1 MEPQIRFSRHSELWQ
16 AGTARVQRTAVAGLI
31 FASVIFFKVIEPNAQ
46 AEQDRSNL
54 LSIQE
59 QQQQAGEELARLDTI
74 LMRLKDISTVV
85 EEAAWGRHQEEL
97 AKRFRSGMVAAPQQ
111 EADQTIRAIAAEIRR
126 DVLDPLAKAL
136 AEPGLSVPFAD
147 QSADMQAVI
156 DRWEQ
161 SHLGQRW
168 YQTVGEKERTVSELD
183 AEIGTLQQ
191 QTQQVLA
198 DLQSGVDAEHKRWQ
212 GQWSELAA
220 QLGAAEEE
228 IERSLDES
236 IPTWAKGLVSV
247 ESMISA
253 YPWILVGIAIY
264 LVGSALASER
274 HFHGMANAAG
284 WSQTERSDPL
294 LSSVW
299 TLTWR
304 GAIGTALTLLCYLA
318 VVAGLAYFLYRSIGP
333 EGDGQ
338 PNGWLLQLVLL
349 LVLLLVIATPFRRR
363 LATSE
368 S

>member
-16 AGTARVQRTAVAGLI
+16 AGTTRVQRTAVAGLI
-31 FASVIFFKVIEPNAQ
+31 FASVIFFNVIEPYAKT
-46 AEQDRSNL
+46 EQGRSNL

-74 LMRLKDISTVV
+74 LMRLEAISTVV
-85 EEAAWGRHQEEL
+85 EEAAWRRHQQEL
-97 AKRFRSGMVAAPQQ
+97 AKRFRNGTVAAPQQ
-111 EADQTIRAIAAEIRR
+111 EADLTIRTIAAEIRR
-126 DVLDPLAKAL
+126 DVLGPLAEAL
-136 AEPGLSVPFAD
+136 AEPGLSVHLAD
-147 QSADMQAVI
+147 QTAGMQAVI
-156 DRWEQ
+156 DQWEQ

-191 QTQQVLA
+191 QTQQVLS
-198 DLQSGVDAEHKRWQ
+198 DLQSSVDAEHKRWQ
-212 GQWSELAA
+212 RQRSELAA
-220 QLGAAEEE
+220 ELEATEED

-236 IPTWAKGLVSV
+236 IPAWAKGLVSV
-247 ESMISA
+247 ERMINA

-264 LVGSALASER
+264 LAGSALASER

-304 GAIGTALTLLCYLA
+304 GAIGTGLTLLCYFA
-318 VVAGLAYFLYRSIGP
+318 VVAGLAYFLYRSMGSG
-333 EGDGQ
+333 GDGH
-338 PNGWLLQLVLL
+338 PTVWLLQLVLL
-349 LVLLLVIATPFRRR
+349 LVLLIVIATPLRRR
-363 LATSE
+363 LVP
-368 S
+368 